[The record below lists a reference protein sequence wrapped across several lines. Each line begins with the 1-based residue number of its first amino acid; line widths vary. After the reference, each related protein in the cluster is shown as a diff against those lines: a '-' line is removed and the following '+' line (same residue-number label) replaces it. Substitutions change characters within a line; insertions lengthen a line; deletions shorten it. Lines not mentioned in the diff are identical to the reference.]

1 MKATELKNKFAASME
16 TLIDAIESDE
26 VSADI
31 EAVYKVMS
39 RFHKYSFR
47 NQLLILSQN
56 PNATRV
62 AGYKAWK
69 GLGRQVQLDEKGI
82 KIFKPIHYHVKGS
95 EYPKNDKR
103 SMGMTFG
110 VTSVFDIS
118 QTKGDDLPDMTAVTG
133 SEHAAILDRMTE
145 YATDNG
151 IDVSYDDTGAAKGY
165 AQADQK
171 IIKLSD
177 KIDKNEAVGV
187 LAHELAHVLIDQS
200 GKPTEIKEYEAD
212 LSAYLFCDRFGI
224 DHKAAHYLK
233 SWGADRKDLETAL
246 SAVSDFTKKLID
258 GVAA

>member
-133 SEHAAILDRMTE
+133 SEHAAMLEKMVK
-145 YATDNG
+145 YATDN
-151 IDVSYDDTGAAKGY
+151 IISVKWCNTGAAKGS
-165 AQADQK
+165 ARREQK
-171 IIKLSD
+171 LIELSD

-200 GKPTEIKEYEAD
+200 GKSYEIGEYEAE
-212 LSAYLFCDRFGI
+212 LSAYLFCDHFGI
-224 DHKAAHYLK
+224 KIKSPHYLK
-233 SWGADRKDLETAL
+233 SWGAERKDLETAL
-246 SAVSDFTKKLID
+246 KAVSEFTGKLIN
-258 GVAA
+258 GVE